1 VVVVLAELAVV
12 ADLKLGGGR
21 RTRYRAATAYAEISK
36 DERAAAHVR
45 EWKSYL
51 SRS

>member
-1 VVVVLAELAVV
+1 MFF
-12 ADLKLGGGR
+12 
-21 RTRYRAATAYAEISK
+21 RAATAYAEISK
-36 DERAAAHVR
+36 DERAAAYVR